1 MIIVF
6 IISFYMIFQ
15 YVSCKVNAGYG
26 RMQRAEVWFRTIVLF
41 EAIVLILTNLLS
53 ILHILTR
60 AVDFVAWLVI
70 TIIFA
75 FLYGKNKS
83 DRTLE
88 TISVVKVFQNV
99 ANSYSKNAVIQLKK
113 NGNDKLFLNSDDSF
127 LKNAG
132 KKSASEKSASEKSK
146 SEKALIWIML
156 AILGILSLVLLF
168 GAIFT
173 VPYNYDSMTYHLARI
188 GYWIDHKSVAHY
200 ITNID
205 RQVYSPVLAEYN
217 LLHMMLLSGND
228 TFLNFFQYFCMFAA
242 AYFIYKCAQK
252 LGVNRLF
259 SLFGAFIFMLM
270 PLTISQSI
278 TTQNDLFAALIFILF
293 VYKLLDVICYDK
305 IILNAEQTLDIVM
318 LGLLVGY
325 AYLAKTS
332 VCASMVMFMPWLLIA
347 RLRKKDDFKKLIGSV
362 GIALA
367 GIVVTISETLIRT
380 FLSSGSLMTSTASGN
395 IMVATKN
402 VKYIIVNILKNFSM
416 LITQNYYRPLNGFIY
431 RIAIG
436 AGEKL
441 QVEVNHEA
449 IAFHGFDFLHH
460 MNMGDDMYSHD
471 KTPSAFV
478 AYLAVIAGVIL
489 IGMIVTIIIKSL
501 VLRKAQEI
509 SSRGNQIKQEISS
522 GGNQRNQ
529 EISDKI
535 ITETIDDVENK
546 EYEETTENQ
555 EFVSIGFAISAW
567 LSLGFIMALL
577 RWQPW
582 GTRLMYP
589 ALAVTVIMSVNMLY
603 CLMRRWKKP
612 VTAAVLGILIVLATM
627 LAVPSV
633 TYNLQPAVEFVKG
646 GCQNRINQYFRSN
659 HREDGYEKMIELA
672 KSDQAKDIGLIISG
686 DGYDY
691 PLWLML
697 RKDYPEAKLRH
708 LIKENASDVTQKTP
722 DCIFMIERDVLE
734 IGETFEYAGVV
745 YTCAYKND
753 TSGDCY
759 LQKNE

>member
-26 RMQRAEVWFRTIVLF
+26 KMQRAEVWFRTIVLF
-41 EAIVLILTNLLS
+41 EAIVLILTNALS
-53 ILHILTR
+53 VLHIMTR

-75 FLYGKNKS
+75 FLYGKSKK
-83 DRTLE
+83 DRDL
-88 TISVVKVFQNV
+88 
-99 ANSYSKNAVIQLKK
+99 L
-113 NGNDKLFLNSDDSF
+113 
-127 LKNAG
+127 
-132 KKSASEKSASEKSK
+132 SEKSKSEKSKSEKSK

-156 AILGILSLVLLF
+156 AVLGILSLILLF

-228 TFLNFFQYFCMFAA
+228 TFVNFFQYFCMFAA

-252 LGVNRLF
+252 LGTSRVF
-259 SLFGAFIFMLM
+259 AFFGAFIFMLM

-305 IILNAEQTLDIVM
+305 IVLDGEQILDIVM
-318 LGLLVGY
+318 LGLLVAY

-332 VCASMVMFMPWLLIA
+332 VCASMIMFMPWLLVV
-347 RLRKKDDFKKLIGSV
+347 RLGKKDDFKKLISSV
-362 GIALA
+362 GIAVVS
-367 GIVVTISETLIRT
+367 IVVPVSETLVRT
-380 FLSSGSLMTSTASGN
+380 YLSSGSLMTSTASGN

-436 AGEKL
+436 TGEKL
-441 QVEVNHEA
+441 QVEVNHES

-460 MNMGDDMYSHD
+460 MNMGEDMYSHD

-489 IGMIVTIIIKSL
+489 IGMIVTTVIKRL
-501 VLRKAQEI
+501 AQRKDREI
-509 SSRGNQIKQEISS
+509 SSRGNQIKQEL
-522 GGNQRNQ
+522 
-529 EISDKI
+529 
-535 ITETIDDVENK
+535 
-546 EYEETTENQ
+546 
-555 EFVSIGFAISAW
+555 SIGFAVSAW

-589 ALAVTVIMSVNMLY
+589 ALAVTVIMSVDMLY

-612 VTAAVLGILIVLATM
+612 ITVAVLGILIVLATM

-633 TYNLQPAVEFVKG
+633 SYNLQPAVEFVKG
-646 GCQNRINQYFRSN
+646 GCQNRLNQYFRYN

-672 KSDQAKDIGLIISG
+672 QKDQAEDIGLIISG

-697 RKDYPEAKLRH
+697 RKDYSEAKLRH
-708 LIKENASDVTQKTP
+708 LMKENASDVSQKAP

-734 IGETFEYAGVV
+734 VGETFEYAGVV

-759 LQKNE
+759 LKKQMNKK

>member
-53 ILHILTR
+53 ILHIMTR

-75 FLYGKNKS
+75 FLYGKNKY

-99 ANSYSKNAVIQLKK
+99 ANPYSKNAVIQLKK

-132 KKSASEKSASEKSK
+132 KKSASEKSK

-489 IGMIVTIIIKSL
+489 IGMIVVAVFKRL
-501 VLRKAQEI
+501 AHRKIQEI
-509 SSRGNQIKQEISS
+509 SNK
-522 GGNQRNQ
+522 
-529 EISDKI
+529 K
-535 ITETIDDVENK
+535 ITENAVNVENK

-646 GCQNRINQYFRSN
+646 GCQNRINQYFKSN
-659 HREDGYEKMIELA
+659 HREDGYAKMIELA
-672 KSDQAKDIGLIISG
+672 QNDQAKDIGLIISG

-734 IGETFEYAGVV
+734 VGETFEYAGVV

-759 LQKNE
+759 LEKNE

>member
-26 RMQRAEVWFRTIVLF
+26 KMQRAEVWFRTIVLF
-41 EAIVLILTNLLS
+41 EAIVLILTNVLS

-60 AVDFVAWLVI
+60 AVDFAAWLVI

-75 FLYGKNKS
+75 FLYGKNN
-83 DRTLE
+83 RTLE
-88 TISVVKVFQNV
+88 KLSVVKMFQNAANQYPKNV
-99 ANSYSKNAVIQLKK
+99 ADQLKK
-113 NGNDKLFLNSDDSF
+113 NGDDKWSPNSDDLF
-127 LKNAG
+127 LENTG
-132 KKSASEKSASEKSK
+132 KKSK

-156 AILGILSLVLLF
+156 AVLGFLSLVLLF

-252 LGVNRLF
+252 LGVNQLF
-259 SLFGAFIFMLM
+259 ALFGAFIFMLM

-293 VYKLLDVICYDK
+293 IYKLLDVICYDK
-305 IILNAEQTLDIVM
+305 ITLNAEQTLDIVM

-367 GIVVTISETLIRT
+367 GIVVTVSETLIRT

-441 QVEVNHEA
+441 QVEVNHET

-489 IGMIVTIIIKSL
+489 IGMIVVAVFKRL
-501 VLRKAQEI
+501 AHRKIQEI
-509 SSRGNQIKQEISS
+509 
-522 GGNQRNQ
+522 
-529 EISDKI
+529 
-535 ITETIDDVENK
+535 
-546 EYEETTENQ
+546 
-555 EFVSIGFAISAW
+555 SIGFAISAW

-589 ALAVTVIMSVNMLY
+589 ALAVTVIMSVNMLC
-603 CLMRRWKKP
+603 CLMRHWKKP

-633 TYNLQPAVEFVKG
+633 SYNLQPAVEFVKG

-672 KSDQAKDIGLIISG
+672 QKNQAKDIGLIISG

-708 LIKENASDVTQKTP
+708 LIKENASDVTQKAP

-734 IGETFEYAGVV
+734 VGEIFEYAGVV

-759 LQKNE
+759 LEKTNE

>member
-26 RMQRAEVWFRTIVLF
+26 KMQRAEVWFRTIVLF

-53 ILHILTR
+53 ILHIMTR

-70 TIIFA
+70 SIIFA
-75 FLYGKNKS
+75 FLYGKNKNE
-83 DRTLE
+83 RTLE
-88 TISVVKVFQNV
+88 KLSVVKMFQNG
-99 ANSYSKNAVIQLKK
+99 ANHT
-113 NGNDKLFLNSDDSF
+113 G
-127 LKNAG
+127 
-132 KKSASEKSASEKSK
+132 EKSK

-228 TFLNFFQYFCMFAA
+228 TFLNFFQYFCMFAS

-252 LGVNRLF
+252 LGVNQLF
-259 SLFGAFIFMLM
+259 SFFGAFIFMLM

-347 RLRKKDDFKKLIGSV
+347 RLRKKDDFKKLIGCV

-489 IGMIVTIIIKSL
+489 IGMIVVAVFKRLSH
-501 VLRKAQEI
+501 RKIQEI
-509 SSRGNQIKQEISS
+509 SSRGNQIKQEL
-522 GGNQRNQ
+522 
-529 EISDKI
+529 
-535 ITETIDDVENK
+535 
-546 EYEETTENQ
+546 
-555 EFVSIGFAISAW
+555 SIGFAISAW

-589 ALAVTVIMSVNMLY
+589 ALAVTVIMSVDMLY
-603 CLMRRWKKP
+603 CLMRHWKKP
-612 VTAAVLGILIVLATM
+612 ATVAVLGILIVLATM

-633 TYNLQPAVEFVKG
+633 SYNLQPAVEFVKG
-646 GCQNRINQYFRSN
+646 GCQNRINQYFKSN
-659 HREDGYEKMIELA
+659 HREDGYTKMIELA
-672 KSDQAKDIGLIISG
+672 QNDQAKDIGLIISG

-708 LIKENASDVTQKTP
+708 LIKENASDVTQKAP
-722 DCIFMIERDVLE
+722 DCIYMIERDVLE
-734 IGETFEYAGVV
+734 VGETFEYAGVV

-759 LQKNE
+759 LEKTNE

>member
-1 MIIVF
+1 MILVF
-6 IISFYMIFQ
+6 IISFYMIYQ

-26 RMQRAEVWFRTIVLF
+26 KMQRAEVWFRTIVLF
-41 EAIVLILTNLLS
+41 EAMVLILTNVLS
-53 ILHILTR
+53 VLHIMTR
-60 AVDFVAWLVI
+60 VVDFVAWLVI

-75 FLYGKNKS
+75 FLYGKSKK
-83 DRTLE
+83 DRDL
-88 TISVVKVFQNV
+88 
-99 ANSYSKNAVIQLKK
+99 LP
-113 NGNDKLFLNSDDSF
+113 LNSHVSF
-127 LKNAG
+127 LKNASEINASEINAS
-132 KKSASEKSASEKSK
+132 KVNASEKNAGIKSVSDKREIEKSK
-146 SEKALIWIML
+146 SGKSASEKALIWIML

-228 TFLNFFQYFCMFAA
+228 TFLNFFQYFCMFAS

-293 VYKLLDVICYDK
+293 IYKLLDVICYDK
-305 IILNAEQTLDIVM
+305 IILNTGQVLDIVM
-318 LGLLVGY
+318 LGILVGY

-332 VCASMVMFMPWLLIA
+332 VCASMVMFMPWLLIV
-347 RLRKKDDFKKLIGSV
+347 RLRKKDHFKKLIGSV

-380 FLSSGSLMTSTASGN
+380 YLSSGSLMTSTASGN

-489 IGMIVTIIIKSL
+489 IGMIVVAVFKRFAH
-501 VLRKAQEI
+501 RKIQEI
-509 SSRGNQIKQEISS
+509 SSRGNQINQEISS
-522 GGNQRNQ
+522 GGNQIKQ
-529 EISDKI
+529 EL
-535 ITETIDDVENK
+535 
-546 EYEETTENQ
+546 
-555 EFVSIGFAISAW
+555 SIGFSISAW

-589 ALAVTVIMSVNMLY
+589 ALAVTVIMSVDMLY
-603 CLMRRWKKP
+603 CLMRHWKKAV
-612 VTAAVLGILIVLATM
+612 VTTVLGILIVLSTM

-646 GCQNRINQYFRSN
+646 GCQKRINQYFKSN
-659 HREDGYEKMIELA
+659 HREDGYAKMIELA
-672 KSDQAKDIGLIISG
+672 QNDQARDIGLIISG

-691 PLWLML
+691 PMWLML

-708 LIKENASDVTQKTP
+708 LIKENASDVTQKAP

-734 IGETFEYAGVV
+734 VGETFEYAGVV

-759 LQKNE
+759 LKKPTE

>member
-26 RMQRAEVWFRTIVLF
+26 KMQRAEVWFRTIVLF

-53 ILHILTR
+53 ILHIMTR

-70 TIIFA
+70 SIIFA
-75 FLYGKNKS
+75 FLYGKNKNE
-83 DRTLE
+83 RTLE
-88 TISVVKVFQNV
+88 KLSVVKMFQNG
-99 ANSYSKNAVIQLKK
+99 ANHT
-113 NGNDKLFLNSDDSF
+113 G
-127 LKNAG
+127 
-132 KKSASEKSASEKSK
+132 EKSK

-168 GAIFT
+168 GTIFT

-217 LLHMMLLSGND
+217 LLHMMLLSDND

-252 LGVNRLF
+252 LGVNQLF
-259 SLFGAFIFMLM
+259 ALFGAFIFMLM

-347 RLRKKDDFKKLIGSV
+347 RLRKKDDFKKLIGCV

-489 IGMIVTIIIKSL
+489 IGMIVVAVFKRLSH
-501 VLRKAQEI
+501 RKIQEI
-509 SSRGNQIKQEISS
+509 SSRGNQIKQEL
-522 GGNQRNQ
+522 
-529 EISDKI
+529 
-535 ITETIDDVENK
+535 
-546 EYEETTENQ
+546 
-555 EFVSIGFAISAW
+555 SIGFAISAW

-589 ALAVTVIMSVNMLY
+589 ALAVTVIMSVDMLY

-612 VTAAVLGILIVLATM
+612 ITVVVLGILIVLATM

-633 TYNLQPAVEFVKG
+633 SYNLQPAVEFVKG
-646 GCQNRINQYFRSN
+646 GCQNRINQYFKSN
-659 HREDGYEKMIELA
+659 HREDGYAKMIELA
-672 KSDQAKDIGLIISG
+672 QNDQAKDIGLIISG

-708 LIKENASDVTQKTP
+708 LIKENASDVTQKAP
-722 DCIFMIERDVLE
+722 DCIYMIERDVLE
-734 IGETFEYAGVV
+734 VGETFEYAGVV

-759 LQKNE
+759 LEKTNE

>member
-26 RMQRAEVWFRTIVLF
+26 RMQRAEVCFRTIVLF

-53 ILHILTR
+53 ILHIMTR

-70 TIIFA
+70 AIIFA
-75 FLYGKNKS
+75 FLYGKNKNE
-83 DRTLE
+83 RTLE
-88 TISVVKVFQNV
+88 KLSVVKMFQNV
-99 ANSYSKNAVIQLKK
+99 ANQYPKNASDQLTKSGDDRFYK
-113 NGNDKLFLNSDDSF
+113 N
-127 LKNAG
+127 NA
-132 KKSASEKSASEKSK
+132 EKSK
-146 SEKALIWIML
+146 SENALIWIML

-252 LGVNRLF
+252 LGVNQLF
-259 SLFGAFIFMLM
+259 ALFGAFIFMLM

-489 IGMIVTIIIKSL
+489 IGMIVVAVFKRL
-501 VLRKAQEI
+501 AHRKIQEI
-509 SSRGNQIKQEISS
+509 SSRGNQIKQEL
-522 GGNQRNQ
+522 
-529 EISDKI
+529 
-535 ITETIDDVENK
+535 
-546 EYEETTENQ
+546 
-555 EFVSIGFAISAW
+555 SIGFAISAW

-589 ALAVTVIMSVNMLY
+589 ALAVTVIMSVDMLY

-612 VTAAVLGILIVLATM
+612 ITVAVLGILIVLATM

-633 TYNLQPAVEFVKG
+633 SYNLQPAVEFVKG
-646 GCQNRINQYFRSN
+646 GCQNRINQYFKSN
-659 HREDGYEKMIELA
+659 HREDGYAKMIELA
-672 KSDQAKDIGLIISG
+672 QNDQAKDIGLIISG

-708 LIKENASDVTQKTP
+708 LIKENASDVTQKAP
-722 DCIFMIERDVLE
+722 DCIYMIERDVLE
-734 IGETFEYAGVV
+734 VGETFEYAGVV

-759 LQKNE
+759 LEKTNE

>member
-26 RMQRAEVWFRTIVLF
+26 KMQRAEVWFRTIVLF

-53 ILHILTR
+53 ILHIMTR

-70 TIIFA
+70 SIIFA
-75 FLYGKNKS
+75 FLYGKNKNE
-83 DRTLE
+83 RTLE
-88 TISVVKVFQNV
+88 KLSVVKMFQNG
-99 ANSYSKNAVIQLKK
+99 ANHT
-113 NGNDKLFLNSDDSF
+113 G
-127 LKNAG
+127 
-132 KKSASEKSASEKSK
+132 EKSK

-168 GAIFT
+168 GTIFT

-217 LLHMMLLSGND
+217 LLHMMLLSDND

-252 LGVNRLF
+252 LGVNQLF
-259 SLFGAFIFMLM
+259 ALFGAFIFMLM

-347 RLRKKDDFKKLIGSV
+347 RLRKKDDFKKLIGCV

-489 IGMIVTIIIKSL
+489 IGMIVVAVFKRLSH
-501 VLRKAQEI
+501 RKIQEI
-509 SSRGNQIKQEISS
+509 SSRGNQIKQEL
-522 GGNQRNQ
+522 
-529 EISDKI
+529 
-535 ITETIDDVENK
+535 
-546 EYEETTENQ
+546 
-555 EFVSIGFAISAW
+555 SIGFSISAW

-589 ALAVTVIMSVNMLY
+589 ALAVTVIMSVDMLY
-603 CLMRRWKKP
+603 CLMRHWKKAV
-612 VTAAVLGILIVLATM
+612 VTTVLGILIVLSTM

-646 GCQNRINQYFRSN
+646 GCQKRINQYFKSN
-659 HREDGYEKMIELA
+659 HREDGYAKMIELA
-672 KSDQAKDIGLIISG
+672 QNDQARDIGLIISG

-691 PLWLML
+691 PMWLML

-708 LIKENASDVTQKTP
+708 LIKENASDVTQKAP

-734 IGETFEYAGVV
+734 VGETFEYAGVV

-759 LQKNE
+759 LEKTNE

>member
-26 RMQRAEVWFRTIVLF
+26 RMQRAEIWFRTIVLF
-41 EAIVLILTNLLS
+41 EAIVLILTNVLS
-53 ILHILTR
+53 VLHIMTR

-75 FLYGKNKS
+75 FLYGKSKK
-83 DRTLE
+83 DRDLLP
-88 TISVVKVFQNV
+88 
-99 ANSYSKNAVIQLKK
+99 ANSN
-113 NGNDKLFLNSDDSF
+113 DSF
-127 LKNAG
+127 LKN
-132 KKSASEKSASEKSK
+132 ASEKSASEKSK
-146 SEKALIWIML
+146 SENALIWIML

-259 SLFGAFIFMLM
+259 ALFGAFIFVLM

-305 IILNAEQTLDIVM
+305 INLNAEQTLDIVM

-489 IGMIVTIIIKSL
+489 IGMIVVAVFKRL
-501 VLRKAQEI
+501 AHRKIQEI

-522 GGNQRNQ
+522 SDNQINQ
-529 EISDKI
+529 EI
-535 ITETIDDVENK
+535 
-546 EYEETTENQ
+546 
-555 EFVSIGFAISAW
+555 SIGFAISAW

-603 CLMRRWKKP
+603 CLMRHWKKP

-633 TYNLQPAVEFVKG
+633 SYNLQPAVEFVKG
-646 GCQNRINQYFRSN
+646 GCQNRINQYFKSN
-659 HREDGYEKMIELA
+659 HREDGYEKMIGLA
-672 KSDQAKDIGLIISG
+672 QSDQAKDIGLIISG

-708 LIKENASDVTQKTP
+708 LIKENASDVTQKAP

-734 IGETFEYAGVV
+734 IGETFEYAGIV
-745 YTCAYKND
+745 YTCVYKND
-753 TSGDCY
+753 ASGDCY
-759 LQKNE
+759 LEKTNE

>member
-26 RMQRAEVWFRTIVLF
+26 RMQRAEIWFRTIVLF
-41 EAIVLILTNLLS
+41 EAIVLILTNVLS
-53 ILHILTR
+53 VLHIMTR

-70 TIIFA
+70 AIIFA
-75 FLYGKNKS
+75 FLYGKNKNE
-83 DRTLE
+83 RTFEKL
-88 TISVVKVFQNV
+88 SVVKMFQNG
-99 ANSYSKNAVIQLKK
+99 ANHT
-113 NGNDKLFLNSDDSF
+113 G
-127 LKNAG
+127 
-132 KKSASEKSASEKSK
+132 EKSK

-252 LGVNRLF
+252 LGVNQLF
-259 SLFGAFIFMLM
+259 ALFGAFIFMLM

-402 VKYIIVNILKNFSM
+402 VKYIVVNVLKNFSM

-489 IGMIVTIIIKSL
+489 IGMIVVAVFKRL
-501 VLRKAQEI
+501 AHRKVQEVQEI
-509 SSRGNQIKQEISS
+509 SSSDNQI
-522 GGNQRNQ
+522 NQ
-529 EISDKI
+529 EI
-535 ITETIDDVENK
+535 
-546 EYEETTENQ
+546 
-555 EFVSIGFAISAW
+555 SIGFAISAW

-603 CLMRRWKKP
+603 CLMRHWKKP
-612 VTAAVLGILIVLATM
+612 VTEAVLGILIVLATM

-633 TYNLQPAVEFVKG
+633 SYNLQPAVEFVKG
-646 GCQNRINQYFRSN
+646 GCQNRINQYFKSN

-672 KSDQAKDIGLIISG
+672 QKDQVKDVGLIISG

-697 RKDYPEAKLRH
+697 RKAYPEAKLRH
-708 LIKENASDVTQKTP
+708 LIKENATDVTQKAP

-734 IGETFEYAGVV
+734 VGETFEYAGVV

-759 LQKNE
+759 LEKTNE

>member
-26 RMQRAEVWFRTIVLF
+26 KMQRAEVWFRTIVLF

-53 ILHILTR
+53 ILHIMTR

-70 TIIFA
+70 SIIFA
-75 FLYGKNKS
+75 FLYGKNKNE
-83 DRTLE
+83 RTLE
-88 TISVVKVFQNV
+88 KLSVVKMFQNG
-99 ANSYSKNAVIQLKK
+99 ANHT
-113 NGNDKLFLNSDDSF
+113 G
-127 LKNAG
+127 
-132 KKSASEKSASEKSK
+132 EKSK

-228 TFLNFFQYFCMFAA
+228 TFLNFFQYFCMFAS

-252 LGVNRLF
+252 LGVNQLF
-259 SLFGAFIFMLM
+259 SFFGAFIFMLM

-347 RLRKKDDFKKLIGSV
+347 RLRKKDDFKKLIGCV
-362 GIALA
+362 EIALA

-489 IGMIVTIIIKSL
+489 IGMIVVAVFKRL
-501 VLRKAQEI
+501 AHRKIQEI

-522 GGNQRNQ
+522 SDNQINQ
-529 EISDKI
+529 EI
-535 ITETIDDVENK
+535 
-546 EYEETTENQ
+546 
-555 EFVSIGFAISAW
+555 SIGFAISAW

-603 CLMRRWKKP
+603 CLMRHWKKP

-633 TYNLQPAVEFVKG
+633 SYNLQPAVEFVKG
-646 GCQNRINQYFRSN
+646 GCQNRINQYFKSN
-659 HREDGYEKMIELA
+659 HREDGYTKMIELVQN
-672 KSDQAKDIGLIISG
+672 DQAKDIGLIISG

-708 LIKENASDVTQKTP
+708 LIKENASDVTQKAP
-722 DCIFMIERDVLE
+722 DCIYMIERDVLE
-734 IGETFEYAGVV
+734 VGETFEYAGVV

-759 LQKNE
+759 LEKTNE

>member
-26 RMQRAEVWFRTIVLF
+26 KMQRAEVWFRTIVLF
-41 EAIVLILTNLLS
+41 EAIVLILTNALS
-53 ILHILTR
+53 VLHIMTR

-75 FLYGKNKS
+75 FLYGKSKK
-83 DRTLE
+83 DRDL
-88 TISVVKVFQNV
+88 
-99 ANSYSKNAVIQLKK
+99 L
-113 NGNDKLFLNSDDSF
+113 
-127 LKNAG
+127 
-132 KKSASEKSASEKSK
+132 SEKSKSEKSKSEKSK

-156 AILGILSLVLLF
+156 VILGFLSLVLLF

-252 LGVNRLF
+252 LGVNQLF
-259 SLFGAFIFMLM
+259 ALFGTFVFMLM

-305 IILNAEQTLDIVM
+305 IVLDGEQILDIVM
-318 LGLLVGY
+318 LGLLVAY

-332 VCASMVMFMPWLLIA
+332 VCASMIMFMPWLLVV
-347 RLRKKDDFKKLIGSV
+347 RLGKNDDFKKLISSV
-362 GIALA
+362 GIAVVS
-367 GIVVTISETLIRT
+367 IVVPVSETLVRT
-380 FLSSGSLMTSTASGN
+380 YLSSGSLMTSTASGN

-436 AGEKL
+436 TGEKL
-441 QVEVNHEA
+441 QVEVNHES

-460 MNMGDDMYSHD
+460 MNMGEDMYSHD

-489 IGMIVTIIIKSL
+489 IGMIVTTVIKRL
-501 VLRKAQEI
+501 AQRKDREI
-509 SSRGNQIKQEISS
+509 SSRGNQIKQEL
-522 GGNQRNQ
+522 
-529 EISDKI
+529 
-535 ITETIDDVENK
+535 
-546 EYEETTENQ
+546 
-555 EFVSIGFAISAW
+555 SIGFAVSAW

-589 ALAVTVIMSVNMLY
+589 ALAVTVIMSVDMLY

-612 VTAAVLGILIVLATM
+612 ITVAVLGILIVLATM

-633 TYNLQPAVEFVKG
+633 SYNLQPAVEFVKG
-646 GCQNRINQYFRSN
+646 GCQNRLNQYFRYN

-672 KSDQAKDIGLIISG
+672 QKDQAEDIGLIISG

-697 RKDYPEAKLRH
+697 RKDYSEAKLRH
-708 LIKENASDVTQKTP
+708 LMKENASDVSQKAP

-734 IGETFEYAGVV
+734 VGETFEYAGVV

-759 LQKNE
+759 LKKPIE